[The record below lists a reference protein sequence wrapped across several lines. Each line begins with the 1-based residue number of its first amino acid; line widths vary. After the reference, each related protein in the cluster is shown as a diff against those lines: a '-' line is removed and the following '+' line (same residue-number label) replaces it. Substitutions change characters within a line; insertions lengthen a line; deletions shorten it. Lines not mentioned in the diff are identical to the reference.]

1 MFFSKEIRELLACL
15 DVHSVS
21 CTRGPFVYVSRTKN
35 KIMIDRAGAAVLVQN
50 GQFFVDRS
58 RGIGKGK
65 CNDGKGRDFV

>member
-1 MFFSKEIRELLACL
+1 
-15 DVHSVS
+15 
-21 CTRGPFVYVSRTKN
+21 
-35 KIMIDRAGAAVLVQN
+35 MIDRAGAAVLVQN